1 MSDDEVLGTL
11 KVLLW
16 VQLAATPADGGKTL
30 TLLKKHM
37 SEAEAR
43 VAVVEFIKVNPD
55 LQKLDVWATWQLDP
69 IGLTLMKLI
78 GE

>member
-1 MSDDEVLGTL
+1 MNEDEVLGTL
-11 KVLLW
+11 KIVLW

-43 VAVVEFIKVNPD
+43 VAVVEFMAVNPD

-69 IGLTLMKLI
+69 VGLSIKLV